1 MIIDANIKSTGN
13 LGLGPHFMLVSAVVL
28 RNIGTLN
35 GNTACLCLIMER
47 NNVWISLL
55 NMNGGRKFVDL

>member
-1 MIIDANIKSTGN
+1 MIIDANIENTGN

-47 NNVWISLL
+47 NNV
-55 NMNGGRKFVDL
+55 